1 MRIWIASMAAVAAQ
15 PLVMAARMSQDLLRS
30 NQPLYGVDLMF
41 LSVAVVAAAA
51 VLVLGLP
58 AFLLLRR
65 FGRDSWLY
73 VSYMQKLARDLL
85 KFS

>member
-41 LSVAVVAAAA
+41 LSVAVVAAA